1 MQIKTYETKNS
12 IYCISK
18 MSKTTYEEQEE
29 RKERFW
35 FMLKQKGIGLTL
47 TVISISMLTYGLIPA
62 ILPLIIGVAV
72 TLTNDRVIG

>member
-1 MQIKTYETKNS
+1 
-12 IYCISK
+12 

-47 TVISISMLTYGLIPA
+47 TVISIAMLTYGLIPA